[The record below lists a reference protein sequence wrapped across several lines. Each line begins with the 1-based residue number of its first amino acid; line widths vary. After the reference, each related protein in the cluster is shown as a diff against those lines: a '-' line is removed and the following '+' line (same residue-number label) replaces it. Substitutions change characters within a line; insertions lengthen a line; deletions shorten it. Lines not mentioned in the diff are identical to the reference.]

1 MKDGTYGP
9 FESHGENGGSS
20 RSLQRRIQLY
30 SYFAGAEFF
39 SEEWGMSNTFYDWVD
54 FELTPYGK
62 IKYDFLK
69 LIRKYPKERVGTP
82 YTPIAVVLPGD
93 LPPVSEIHNTEN
105 TLWGYPLAGD
115 LAKKTAAVREGLRAL
130 LSNPVSMAG
139 SETDVLINSDI
150 PDAIDV
156 IHEDAGVLYEDYEYF
171 VDLTGGGTFGRTHRC
186 CSVEEVKGLLE
197 ELMPCTVEG
206 GVHWFVNRAEGRW
219 LLVAFNHS
227 GIHRS
232 VEKGELALPGEERR
246 IRIRLKNSRFLR
258 PLEGNTDISYVDGAY
273 EAVIPPGGWFLGEF

>member
-69 LIRKYPKERVGTP
+69 LIRKYPKERIGTP

-93 LPPVSEIHNTEN
+93 LPPVSEIHNTGD
-105 TLWGYPLAGD
+105 TLWGYPLAGE
-115 LAKKTAAVREGLRAL
+115 LAKKTAAVREGLREL
-130 LSNPVSMAG
+130 LSNPAPMAG
-139 SETDVLINSDI
+139 SETEVLFNSGI

-156 IHEDAGVLYEDYEYF
+156 IHEDAAVLYEDYEYF

-258 PLEGNTDISYVDGAY
+258 LLEGNTDISYVDGAY